1 MNKYTKAAIGLSLM
15 VGCGVSS
22 ACDIA
27 VERLTTLTTISAI
40 TGVPTSG
47 MVIVDTR
54 DPVFTGAVDNKNKY
68 IVDVLVEFPNGGRT
82 RWINNVETFGKC
94 K

>member
-1 MNKYTKAAIGLSLM
+1 MKTIVIGFVLMLAA
-15 VGCGVSS
+15 GVSS

-27 VERLTTLTTISAI
+27 VERISTLTTISAI

-47 MVIVDTR
+47 MAIVGTR
-54 DPVFTGAVDNKNKY
+54 NPVFTGAVDNKNKY
-68 IVDVLVEFPNGGRT
+68 VVDVLVEFPDGQKT
-82 RWINNVETFGKC
+82 RWVNRVEAFGRC

>member
-1 MNKYTKAAIGLSLM
+1 MKNIVIGFVLM
-15 VGCGVSS
+15 VVSGAAS

-27 VERLTTLTTISAI
+27 VERLSTLTTMSAI

-54 DPVFTGAVDNKNKY
+54 NPVFTGAVDNKNKY
-68 IVDVLVEFPNGGRT
+68 IVDILVEFPNGNKT
-82 RWINNVETFGKC
+82 RWVNRVEAFGRC

>member
-1 MNKYTKAAIGLSLM
+1 MIIGLSLM
-15 VGCGVSS
+15 IACGVSS

-27 VERLTTLTTISAI
+27 VERISTLTTISAI

-54 DPVFTGAVDNKNKY
+54 NPVFTGAVDDKNKY
-68 IVDVLVEFPNGGRT
+68 VVDVLIEFPNGNKT
-82 RWINNVETFGKC
+82 RWINRVEAFGKC